1 MITSSP
7 VSGGRFVPGPRGKAA
22 SEPVADLSLDQETSD
37 CGSGFFAHG
46 RAWVLMRCTDVK
58 TVRKPW
64 TFSCSPFNQNFM
76 ISGSVLD
83 PGKQRMGFTFQG
95 RGAGPCHQRPLGR

>member
-1 MITSSP
+1 MITSPP
-7 VSGGRFVPGPRGKAA
+7 VSGGRFVSGPWGKLA

-58 TVRKPW
+58 TVREAW

-76 ISGSVLD
+76 ISGAVLD
-83 PGKQRMGFTFQG
+83 PGKQRMGLLSRD
-95 RGAGPCHQRPLGR
+95 RGPARATKGH